1 MAEYDETTY
10 GERIAEVYD
19 SLYGRRDN
27 PETVADFLA
36 PLAGKRRALELGI
49 GTGRIA
55 IALAARGVRVAG
67 IDASPAM
74 VAKMRAKPGGA
85 DIPVVIGN
93 FADVKVSGGFGLI
106 YIPFSTLFAL
116 PNQDAQL
123 RCFQR
128 VAKRIL
134 PAGAF
139 VVEAFN
145 PDHSILAQ
153 RQRVTAVEVGTDHA
167 LLDLVTNDVAS
178 QTVRAQHIMFTAGGV
193 QMYPVQLR
201 FAYPSELDLMARLSG
216 MRLRERYG
224 GWDRSP
230 FTATSPVHVSVYEL
244 EPKAAASP
252 RLASRQASTR
262 NRSSRSRKPSA

>member
-1 MAEYDETTY
+1 MAEYDKTTY

-19 SLYGRRDN
+19 LFYGKRDN
-27 PETVADFLA
+27 PETIADFLA

-55 IALAARGVRVAG
+55 IPLAARGVRVMG

-74 VAKMRAKPGGA
+74 VAKMRDKPGGA
-85 DIPVVIGN
+85 DIPVVMGN
-93 FADVKVSGGFGLI
+93 FADVKVSGGGFGLV
-106 YIPFSTLFAL
+106 YVAFSTLFAL
-116 PNQDAQL
+116 RNQDEQL
-123 RCFQR
+123 RCSQH

-153 RQRVTAVEVGTDHA
+153 RQRVTAVDVGTDHA
-167 LLDLVTNDVAS
+167 QLDLVTNDVVK
-178 QTVRAQHIMFTAGGV
+178 QTVRAQHILFTAGGVV

-216 MRLRERYG
+216 MLLRERYG

-230 FTATSPVHVSVYEL
+230 FTAASPVHISVYEL
-244 EPKAAASP
+244 QPKAASASP
-252 RLASRQASTR
+252 RITSKRAMA
-262 NRSSRSRKPSA
+262 RKPARKS

>member
-19 SLYGRRDN
+19 LFYGRRDN

-55 IALAARGVRVAG
+55 IPLAARGVRVVG

-74 VAKMRAKPGGA
+74 VAKMRDKPGGA
-85 DIPVVIGN
+85 DIPVVMGN
-93 FADVKVSGGFGLI
+93 FADVKVTGGFGLV
-106 YIPFSTLFAL
+106 YIAFSTLFAL
-116 PNQDAQL
+116 RDQDEQL
-123 RCFQR
+123 RCFQH

-153 RQRVTAVEVGTDHA
+153 RQRVTAADVGTDHA
-167 LLDLVTNDVAS
+167 LLDLATNDVVN
-178 QTVRAQHIMFTAGGV
+178 QTVRAQHILFTTGGV

-230 FTATSPVHVSVYEL
+230 FTAASPVHISVYEL
-244 EPKAAASP
+244 QPKAASTSP
-252 RLASRQASTR
+252 RITSKRTMT
-262 NRSSRSRKPSA
+262 RKPSRES

>member
-19 SLYGRRDN
+19 LFYGKRDN
-27 PETVADFLA
+27 PEMIADFLA

-55 IALAARGVRVAG
+55 IPLAARGVRVMG

-74 VAKMRAKPGGA
+74 VAKMRDKPGGA
-85 DIPVVIGN
+85 DLPVVMGN
-93 FADVKVSGGFGLI
+93 FAEVKVSGGGFGLV
-106 YIPFSTLFAL
+106 YVVFSTLFAL
-116 PNQDAQL
+116 PNQEEQL

-128 VAKRIL
+128 VAKRLL
-134 PAGAF
+134 PQGAF

-153 RQRVTAVEVGTDHA
+153 RQRVAAVDVGTDHA
-167 LLDLVTNDVAS
+167 MLDLSTNDAVN
-178 QTVRAQHIMFTAGGV
+178 QTVRAQHILFTARGV
-193 QMYPVQLR
+193 QLYPVQLR

-224 GWDRSP
+224 GWNRSP
-230 FTATSPVHVSVYEL
+230 FTAVSPVHISVYEL
-244 EPKAAASP
+244 QPKAATDFSRITSRRAITP
-252 RLASRQASTR
+252 RPGGKS
-262 NRSSRSRKPSA
+262 

>member
-19 SLYGRRDN
+19 LFYGKRDN

-55 IALAARGVRVAG
+55 ISLAARGVRVVG

-74 VAKMRAKPGGA
+74 VAKMRDKPGGA
-85 DIPVVIGN
+85 DIPVVMGN
-93 FADVKVSGGFGLI
+93 FADVKASGGFGLV
-106 YIPFSTLFAL
+106 YVAFNTLFVL
-116 PNQDAQL
+116 PNQEEQL

-128 VAKRIL
+128 IAKRIL

-153 RQRVTAVEVGTDHA
+153 RQHVTAVDVGTDHA
-167 LLDLVTNDVAS
+167 LLDLVTNDVVN
-178 QTVRAQHIMFTAGGV
+178 QTVRAQHILFTARGV

-224 GWDRSP
+224 GWNRSP
-230 FTATSPVHVSVYEL
+230 FTAASPVHISVYEL
-244 EPKAAASP
+244 QPKAVTPSP
-252 RLASRQASTR
+252 RITSKRAMT
-262 NRSSRSRKPSA
+262 RKPTRKS

>member
-1 MAEYDETTY
+1 VAEYDETTY

-19 SLYGRRDN
+19 RFYGNRDN

-55 IALAARGVRVAG
+55 IPLAARGVRIVG
-67 IDASPAM
+67 IDGSPAM

-85 DIPVVIGN
+85 DISVVIGN
-93 FADVKVSGGFGLI
+93 FADVKVTGGGFGLL
-106 YIPFSTLFAL
+106 YIVFSTFFAL
-116 PNQDAQL
+116 RNQEEQV

-167 LLDLVTNDVAS
+167 VLDLATNDVVN
-178 QTVRAQHIMFTAGGV
+178 QTVHAQHILFTARGV

-230 FTATSPVHVSVYEL
+230 FTVMSPVHVSVYEL
-244 EPKAAASP
+244 QPKAASAPP
-252 RLASRQASTR
+252 RLISKRAIT
-262 NRSSRSRKPSA
+262 RKPTRKS

>member
-19 SLYGRRDN
+19 LFYGKRDN
-27 PETVADFLA
+27 PETIADFLA

-55 IALAARGVRVAG
+55 IPLAARGVRVMG
-67 IDASPAM
+67 IDSSPAM

-93 FADVKVSGGFGLI
+93 FADVKVTGGGFGLV
-106 YIPFSTLFAL
+106 YIAFSTLFAL
-116 PNQDAQL
+116 RNQDEQL

-145 PDHSILAQ
+145 PDHSLLAQ
-153 RQRVTAVEVGTDHA
+153 RQRVSFSGVDVGT
-167 LLDLVTNDVAS
+167 
-178 QTVRAQHIMFTAGGV
+178 
-193 QMYPVQLR
+193 
-201 FAYPSELDLMARLSG
+201 E
-216 MRLRERYG
+216 
-224 GWDRSP
+224 
-230 FTATSPVHVSVYEL
+230 
-244 EPKAAASP
+244 
-252 RLASRQASTR
+252 
-262 NRSSRSRKPSA
+262 

>member
-19 SLYGRRDN
+19 LFYGKRDN
-27 PETVADFLA
+27 PETIADFLA

-55 IALAARGVRVAG
+55 IPLAARGVRVMG

-74 VAKMRAKPGGA
+74 VAKMRTKQGGA
-85 DIPVVIGN
+85 DIQVVMGN
-93 FADVKVSGGFGLI
+93 FAEVKVSGGGFGLV
-106 YIPFSTLFAL
+106 YVVSSTLFAL
-116 PNQDAQL
+116 LNQDEQL

-128 VAKRIL
+128 VAKRLL
-134 PAGAF
+134 PQAAF

-153 RQRVTAVEVGTDHA
+153 RQRVTAVDVGPDHA
-167 LLDLVTNDVAS
+167 LLDLATNDVVN
-178 QTVRAQHIMFTAGGV
+178 QTVRAQHILFTARGA

-224 GWDRSP
+224 GWDRSL
-230 FTATSPVHVSVYEL
+230 FTAASPVHVSVYEL
-244 EPKAAASP
+244 QPSAASDHP
-252 RLASRQASTR
+252 RTTSRRATKL
-262 NRSSRSRKPSA
+262 KPSGKS

>member
-19 SLYGRRDN
+19 LLYGKRDN

-36 PLAGKRRALELGI
+36 PLAGNRRALELGI

-55 IALAARGVRVAG
+55 IPLAARGVRVMG

-85 DIPVVIGN
+85 DIPVVMGN
-93 FADVKVSGGFGLI
+93 FADVKVSGGGFGLV
-106 YIPFSTLFAL
+106 YIAFSTLFAL
-116 PNQDAQL
+116 PNQDEQL

-134 PAGAF
+134 PGGAF
-139 VVEAFN
+139 LVEAFN
-145 PDHSILAQ
+145 PDHSLLAQ
-153 RQRVTAVEVGTDHA
+153 RQRVAAADVGTDHA
-167 LLDLVTNDVAS
+167 LLDLVTNDVVN
-178 QTVRAQHIMFTAGGV
+178 QTVRAQHILFTADAV

-201 FAYPSELDLMARLSG
+201 FAYPSELDLMARLAG
-216 MRLRERYG
+216 MRLRERHG
-224 GWDRSP
+224 GWDRSL
-230 FTATSPVHVSVYEL
+230 FTAVSPVHISVYEL
-244 EPKAAASP
+244 GPKAAAASP
-252 RLASRQASTR
+252 
-262 NRSSRSRKPSA
+262 

>member
-1 MAEYDETTY
+1 MGEYDETTY

-19 SLYGRRDN
+19 LFYGRRGN

-55 IALAARGVRVAG
+55 IPLAARGVRLMG
-67 IDASPAM
+67 IDTSPAM
-74 VAKMRAKPGGA
+74 VAKMRDKPGGA
-85 DIPVVIGN
+85 DIPVVMGN
-93 FADVKVSGGFGLI
+93 FADVKISGGGFGLV
-106 YIPFSTLFAL
+106 YIAFSTLFAL
-116 PNQDAQL
+116 RNQDEQL
-123 RCFQR
+123 RCFQH

-167 LLDLVTNDVAS
+167 LLDLATNDVVN
-178 QTVRAQHIMFTAGGV
+178 QTIRAQHILFTAGGV

-230 FTATSPVHVSVYEL
+230 FTAASPVHVSVYEL
-244 EPKAAASP
+244 QPKAAAASP
-252 RLASRQASTR
+252 RITPRRATTGTSTR
-262 NRSSRSRKPSA
+262 KS

>member
-19 SLYGRRDN
+19 LLYGKRDN

-36 PLAGKRRALELGI
+36 PLAGNRRALELGI

-55 IALAARGVRVAG
+55 IPLAARGVRVMG
-67 IDASPAM
+67 IDSSPAM

-85 DIPVVIGN
+85 DIPVVMGN
-93 FADVKVSGGFGLI
+93 FADVKVSGGGFGLV
-106 YIPFSTLFAL
+106 YIAFSTLFAL
-116 PNQDAQL
+116 PNQDEQL
-123 RCFQR
+123 RCLQR

-134 PAGAF
+134 AAGTF

-145 PDHSILAQ
+145 PDPSLLAQ
-153 RQRVTAVEVGTDHA
+153 RQRVAAVDVGTDQA
-167 LLDLVTNDVAS
+167 LLDLVTNDVVN
-178 QTVRAQHIMFTAGGV
+178 QTVRARHILFTADGV

-216 MRLRERYG
+216 MRLRERHG

-230 FTATSPVHVSVYEL
+230 FTAASPVHISVYEL
-244 EPKAAASP
+244 QPKAASASP
-252 RLASRQASTR
+252 RITSKRAITH
-262 NRSSRSRKPSA
+262 KPAR

>member
-19 SLYGRRDN
+19 LLYGKRDN

-55 IALAARGVRVAG
+55 IALAARGVRVTG

-85 DIPVVIGN
+85 DIPVVMGN
-93 FADVKVSGGFGLI
+93 FADVKVTGGFGLV
-106 YIPFSTLFAL
+106 YVAFSTLFAL
-116 PNQDAQL
+116 PDQDEQV

-145 PDHSILAQ
+145 PDHSLLAQ
-153 RQRVTAVEVGTDHA
+153 RQRVAAVDVGTDHA
-167 LLDLVTNDVAS
+167 LLDSVTNDVVN
-178 QTVRAQHIMFTAGGV
+178 QTVRAQHILFTAGGV
-193 QMYPVQLR
+193 QLYPLQLR
-201 FAYPSELDLMARLSG
+201 FAYPSELDLMARLAG

-224 GWDRSP
+224 GWDRSL
-230 FTATSPVHVSVYEL
+230 FTAASPVHISVYEL
-244 EPKAAASP
+244 EPKAGSLSP
-252 RLASRQASTR
+252 KITSK
-262 NRSSRSRKPSA
+262 RKP

>member
-19 SLYGRRDN
+19 LFYGGRDN

-36 PLAGKRRALELGI
+36 ALAGKRRALELGI

-55 IALAARGVRVAG
+55 IQLAARGVRVVG

-74 VAKMRAKPGGA
+74 VAKMRSKPGGA
-85 DIPVVIGN
+85 DIPVVMGN
-93 FADVKVSGGFGLI
+93 FADVKVSGGGFGLV
-106 YIPFSTLFAL
+106 YIAFSTLFAL
-116 PNQDAQL
+116 PNQDEQL

-139 VVEAFN
+139 VVEVFN

-153 RQRVTAVEVGTDHA
+153 RQRVTAVEVATDHA
-167 LLDLVTNDVAS
+167 VLDLA
-178 QTVRAQHIMFTAGGV
+178 AQHILFTAGGV

-224 GWDRSP
+224 GWDRSR
-230 FTATSPVHVSVYEL
+230 FTAASPVHISVYEL
-244 EPKAAASP
+244 QPNAASAAP
-252 RLASRQASTR
+252 RI
-262 NRSSRSRKPSA
+262 SSKRARLRKPTRKS